1 MALIQLFD
9 KISSAIDEK
18 KFTIGIF
25 LDLSKAFDTVVHEIL
40 FNKLGTLRISW
51 NYSGLDKKLLL

>member
-25 LDLSKAFDTVVHEIL
+25 LDLSKAFDTVDHEIL